1 MIECRREFR
10 EAVCS
15 YVYNQ
20 RQFSDYLKLISI
32 ISAIKGSTNRD
43 LMNQLF
49 NSMFGEY
56 QPEKSAEV
64 AEMNDKLNDIVSNY
78 VISMKPKKGAEP
90 IDNINV

>member
-1 MIECRREFR
+1 
-10 EAVCS
+10 
-15 YVYNQ
+15 
-20 RQFSDYLKLISI
+20 
-32 ISAIKGSTNRD
+32 
-43 LMNQLF
+43 MNQLF